1 MDPENLV
8 KCGLGIDIA
17 KDVCYACA
25 MPENKMFTYQN
36 TPEGIKK
43 FVSEIKKVKPDQIVL
58 EPTGQYSRATVHAL
72 LEAGFYVV
80 VMNPR
85 NLSQLMDAE
94 GRSAKTDKLDAYY
107 MAIVAKRKF
116 YQPRIKPTRQ
126 HELLREYSSERTLL
140 VEKRTDLKNKMSQQA
155 DILKELAAFGKEG
168 KALSKEILKG
178 HEKIL
183 KAIDEQIERLEKA
196 ARKLIQANEDFQK
209 KDEILRSVP
218 GISHVT
224 SALLIGILPELGQLN
239 RGEIANLCGVAPL
252 NNDSGR
258 KRGVRRVGHGR
269 YGLKRGLYT
278 PITIAMRYN
287 PTIKAFAARL
297 QSRGLTGCQL
307 KIACIRKLI
316 TIVNQMLKT
325 GQHWGE
331 NQSKPHSSLT

>member
-1 MDPENLV
+1 MDSEKMV

-25 MPENKMFTYQN
+25 MPENKMFTYHN

-43 FVSEIKKVKPDQIVL
+43 FVNEIKKIRPDQIVL

-72 LEAGFYVV
+72 VDAGFHVV

-85 NLSQLMDAE
+85 NLNWLMNAE
-94 GRSAKTDKLDAYY
+94 GRTAKTDKLDAYF
-107 MAIVAKRKF
+107 MAVVAKRRF

-126 HELLREYSSERTLL
+126 HEVLRACSSLRTFL
-140 VEKRTDLKNKMSQQA
+140 VEKRTDLKNQMSQQA
-155 DILKELAAFGKEG
+155 DLLKELAVLGKEV
-168 KALSKEILKG
+168 KASLKELLKG
-178 HEKIL
+178 LEKIL
-183 KAIDEQIERLEKA
+183 KAIDEQIERLEKV
-196 ARKLIQANEDFQK
+196 ARTLIQANEDFQK

-224 SALLIGILPELGQLN
+224 SALLLGTLPELGQLN

-287 PTIKAFAARL
+287 PTIKAFATRL
-297 QSRGLTGCQL
+297 QGRGLTGCQL

-325 GQHWGE
+325 GQKWGE
-331 NQSKPHSSLT
+331 NKPKEHSSLT